1 LSLGSIFG
9 NHKPDPG
16 HFDPAK
22 VRVIVATGDVIPA
35 REVNEKVIAHR
46 DFSYPWRRTVDVLR
60 QGDLLFIDL
69 ESPLLAGCPPT
80 HTGMTFCGDP
90 RNVEGLSFAGVSV
103 ANIANNHSY
112 NYGQRGVD
120 QTVAALARHNIA
132 ACGLGHLAIRTVRG
146 LRFAFLGYNGVG
158 AGFNRRLMQT
168 EIGAARRQADVIIVQ
183 PHWGK
188 EYELFPKRAAGIAP
202 DDPRQIGRLMI
213 DAGAD
218 LVIGNHPHWVQPVE
232 IYRGKLITYAHGNFI
247 FDQMWSTQTREGV
260 VGRYT
265 FYGTQLMRVDYL
277 PLRIDDY
284 SQPHF
289 IDPSRGEGLGILTRM
304 EQGSERLAIS

>member
-1 LSLGSIFG
+1 M
-9 NHKPDPG
+9 
-16 HFDPAK
+16 
-22 VRVIVATGDVIPA
+22 VVTGDVIPA
-35 REVNEKVIAHR
+35 REVNEKVLGYR
-46 DFSYPWRRTVDVLR
+46 DFTYPWRRTVDTLK

-69 ESPLLAGCPPT
+69 ESPLLSGCPPT

-90 RNVEGLSFAGVSV
+90 RHVEGMAFAGVSV
-103 ANIANNHSY
+103 ANIANNHSF

-120 QTVAALARHNIA
+120 QTVAALAQHNISV
-132 ACGLGHLAIRTVRG
+132 CGLGHTANLNVRG
-146 LRFAFLGYNGVG
+146 VRFAFLGYNGVIG
-158 AGFNRRLMQT
+158 AFDRGLMQR
-168 EIGAARRQADVIIVQ
+168 EIAAARAQADVVVVQ

-188 EYELFPKRAAGIAP
+188 EYELIPQPAPGIAP
-202 DDPRQIGRLMI
+202 DDPRKIGRLII

-232 IYRGKLITYAHGNFI
+232 IYKGKLITYAHGNFI
-247 FDQMWSTQTREGV
+247 FDQMWSTETREGV

-265 FYGTQLMRVDYL
+265 FYGTQLMRVDYT

-289 IDPSRGEGLGILTRM
+289 IDPSQGEGLGILTRM
-304 EQGSERLAIS
+304 QQGSEKLAAG